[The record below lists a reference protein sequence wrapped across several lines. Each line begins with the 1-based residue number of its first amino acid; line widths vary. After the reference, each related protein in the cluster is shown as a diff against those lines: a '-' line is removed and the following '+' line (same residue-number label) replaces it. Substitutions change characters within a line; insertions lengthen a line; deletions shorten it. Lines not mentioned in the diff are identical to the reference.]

1 MEIEKQVTF
10 IENISQREEQNANVC
25 SVDLTLNKL
34 YECCPDL
41 KTGQINTLFEDERIN
56 HIFICVYENFK
67 GEGKRRI
74 GGMHKK
80 TESNEELMDIVKKVT
95 ESLGIKITRSLELLQ
110 NPNEV

>member
-10 IENISQREEQNANVC
+10 MENMSQRKEQNARLF
-25 SVDLTLNKL
+25 SSDITLNNL

-56 HIFICVYENFK
+56 HIFICFYENFK

-74 GGMHKK
+74 GGMRKK
-80 TESNEELMDIVKKVT
+80 TESNEELMDIVKKVA

-110 NPNEV
+110 NPKEL